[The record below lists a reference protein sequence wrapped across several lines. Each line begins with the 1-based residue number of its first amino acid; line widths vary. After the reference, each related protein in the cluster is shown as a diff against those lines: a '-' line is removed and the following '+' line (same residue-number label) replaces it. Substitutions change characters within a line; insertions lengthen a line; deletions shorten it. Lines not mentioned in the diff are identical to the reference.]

1 MATPVI
7 MPRQGQ
13 SVESCILAKWAKAPG
28 DAVAEGD
35 LLFSYETDKAGF
47 EEYAKVSGTLLAV
60 FAAEGDD
67 IPCLQNVCVIGN
79 PGEDVSA
86 FAPGGEAPAAPAEA
100 AAPAAEATAAPEA
113 AAAPTAPAEPSAVVF
128 ASPRAR
134 HAAEKAGVDLRYAT
148 PTGPNGRVIE
158 RDVDAA
164 RAAGIGLITSAARA
178 AGLDGAAGAGIGGR
192 MTTAGAPAEA
202 AAPAAAAPAAPAAS
216 AAAPAPEFEDVK
228 IPNIRKVISKAMH
241 NSLSEMA
248 QLTYNTSFDATAI
261 MGYRAKIK
269 ANMERLGLENITL
282 NDIILFVVSRTL
294 MMPEHRDFNA
304 NFLNGDTMR
313 YFTHVNLGVAV
324 DTPRGLMVPTIFNAD
339 QKSLNEIAA
348 EVKSLAK
355 QCKGGAINP
364 DLLKGGSFTVSNLGN
379 MGIESFTPVI
389 NPPQTAILGV
399 DTVAPKVRPAKD
411 GGFEFYQSMGLSLT
425 CDHRVIDGTPSA
437 KFLKDLCA
445 NLESFD
451 VLLAK

>member
-1 MATPVI
+1 
-7 MPRQGQ
+7 
-13 SVESCILAKWAKAPG
+13 
-28 DAVAEGD
+28 
-35 LLFSYETDKAGF
+35 
-47 EEYAKVSGTLLAV
+47 
-60 FAAEGDD
+60 
-67 IPCLQNVCVIGN
+67 
-79 PGEDVSA
+79 
-86 FAPGGEAPAAPAEA
+86 
-100 AAPAAEATAAPEA
+100 
-113 AAAPTAPAEPSAVVF
+113 
-128 ASPRAR
+128 
-134 HAAEKAGVDLRYAT
+134 
-148 PTGPNGRVIE
+148 
-158 RDVDAA
+158 
-164 RAAGIGLITSAARA
+164 
-178 AGLDGAAGAGIGGR
+178 
-192 MTTAGAPAEA
+192 
-202 AAPAAAAPAAPAAS
+202 
-216 AAAPAPEFEDVK
+216 
-228 IPNIRKVISKAMH
+228 MH

-294 MMPEHRDFNA
+294 MMPEHRDLNA